1 LDQKNSPSRFR
12 FRPPVALTFGFRLLP
27 SPLASTYSRPV
38 LGASGNLAVV
48 KGSIKSVR
56 GGKNR
61 YLRIFQ
67 FSTFPQLVP
76 RLWTACHDRLAPIG
90 VEEGCASCLMD

>member
-38 LGASGNLAVV
+38 LGASGNLAMV
-48 KGSIKSVR
+48 KGSIKSLG

-61 YLRIFQ
+61 YLRAFQ
-67 FSTFPQLVP
+67 FSTFS
-76 RLWTACHDRLAPIG
+76 TACSPSVDSVLRPWDRG
-90 VEEGCASCLMD
+90 GE